1 MNPTSSSPEQAKP
14 RAWRPLLAEGAVL
27 LLFWLVMSGK
37 LEVFHIIT
45 GILAVSFVVWLDRRL
60 GPLSTDEETLS
71 LHAHF
76 LKLPVYLPWLAW
88 QMILSSYHIGKV
100 ILVPRHR
107 IHPMML
113 KFDSKM
119 PSHAARVVL
128 GNSITLTP
136 GTLTLDI
143 QGDTFWVHSLD
154 EVSAKGLL
162 AGDMQKRVGR
172 LFNAE
177 PAQAAEAVEQITE
190 VDSLPW

>member
-1 MNPTSSSPEQAKP
+1 MSTSAKKKVNPRSA
-14 RAWRPLLAEGAVL
+14 RFVFAEGAVL
-27 LLFWLVMSGK
+27 LGFWLVMSGK
-37 LEVFHIIT
+37 LEVFHILT

-60 GPLSTDEETLS
+60 GPLSKDEDAIS

-88 QMILSSYHIGKV
+88 QMILSSFHVGKV
-100 ILVPRHR
+100 ILVPRHK

-119 PSHAARVVL
+119 PSNAARVIL

-143 QGDTFWVHSLD
+143 QEDTFLVHALD
-154 EVSAKGLL
+154 VQSSESLL

-172 LFNAE
+172 LFSAE
-177 PAQAAEAVEQITE
+177 PKEGADAIEQISDIE
-190 VDSLPW
+190 DLPW